1 MDPKNITFINNDV
14 FFENLLNLIIL
25 VDSPY
30 FILRIDKNHL

>member
-25 VDSPY
+25 VDSSY
-30 FILRIDKNHL
+30 FIIRIDKNHL